1 MKGGNNMNQIR
12 SLRKEKNITMKRLGE
27 IIGVSE
33 SAVSQYENGK
43 RQPDNETLIKIANC
57 FGVTVDY
64 ILGRNNDYSSSNV
77 VRVPVLGLVAAGIPI
92 EAIENII
99 DYEEISSE
107 QLNSDY
113 EYFGLKIKG
122 DSMSPRIQDGDVVI
136 VRKQSDV
143 DTGDVA
149 IVCVN
154 GDNATC
160 KQIKK
165 HADGISLIPYN
176 TAHEIKFYSKQE
188 IESLPISII
197 GKVVELRGKF

>member
-1 MKGGNNMNQIR
+1 MKFNKLLEKLTLQFVKCIMLVRWFYGKSKIIT
-12 SLRKEKNITMKRLGE
+12 KTKNITMKQLGE

-43 RQPDNETLIKIANC
+43 RQPDQITLIKIADYFN
-57 FGVTVDY
+57 VPIDY
-64 ILGRNNDYSSSNV
+64 ILRTNTTAYNLNKSV
-77 VRVPVLGLVAAGIPI
+77 MRIPVLGVVAAGIPI

-107 QLNSDY
+107 LLNPNFD
-113 EYFGLKIKG
+113 YFGLKIKG

-143 DTGDVA
+143 DSGNVA

-154 GDNATC
+154 GDSATC
-160 KQIKK
+160 KQIK
-165 HADGISLIPYN
+165 N
-176 TAHEIKFYSKQE
+176 TPKGYHSSRTTHRTK
-188 IESLPISII
+188 
-197 GKVVELRGKF
+197 